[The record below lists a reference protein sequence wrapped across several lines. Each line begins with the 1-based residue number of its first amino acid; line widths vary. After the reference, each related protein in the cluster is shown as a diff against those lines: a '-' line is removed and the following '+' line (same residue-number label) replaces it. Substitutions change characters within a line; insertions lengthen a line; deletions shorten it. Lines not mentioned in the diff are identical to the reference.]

1 MRFNDKLE
9 FDYVNVPT
17 DNTFYFFGDNLLES
31 IELVEL
37 FEKYNEDVELIEYGF
52 HTVSQ
57 YIKKYKINNE
67 VYTFVLTSYFHNG
80 ELPDAVRQLL
90 IKNDKP
96 DVIIYSAEKDE
107 VIFGVESTVSTLA
120 GNATWQRTARATS
133 FIKEGIPFAFISYF
147 SKRDMSAG
155 INTPPRRASDLF
167 VATYIALSLQYSVPA
182 LIGFYEHEDRRQNL
196 TVGKHDWREEIMMY
210 FKDLIVDAD
219 NKDVNLIKC
228 YENMRNY
235 YYGNDIERFVDSDTL
250 FVDGNFDY
258 VKDPNFA
265 SNIVNAINNHEN
277 HPLFNRNLSKW
288 RNKSYIV
295 KNDNCEN
302 VYVYKLNDVLDNEL
316 SNMEFYQLTGDCK
329 AGITFDTPKL
339 INFLNSHSSH
349 RGYFQDNLNRN
360 YPTVILPTKFRKSDS
375 NTHQMI
381 STQDPYN
388 GEIPAFYELYNQSFG
403 PINFVLLVF
412 DHSNITNYSIS
423 AMQRTKVYRT
433 INNYVN
439 LVIDKDYNYL
449 SNRSEEATIDSRNRY
464 ENEYITEN
472 DVTCLL
478 RILLSIDDIEPSFIN
493 PPSGSWSDL
502 RLYPTDRFYY
512 YARNDERA
520 DIAYYDESNNTYY
533 VGESKDNYNNLK
545 STLHREEEKVEKVIH
560 IIEENI
566 NMEIPFKRF
575 AAFGGTVEEAKKIL
589 NDSNFDFVMVVQ
601 EQSDKMTIY
610 MVER

>member
-1 MRFNDKLE
+1 MRFDDKLE
-9 FDYVNVPT
+9 FEYIDIPT
-17 DNTFYFFGDNLLES
+17 DNTFCFFGDNLLEA

-37 FEKYNEDVELIEYGF
+37 FEKYNDDVELLDYGF
-52 HTVSQ
+52 NTVSQ
-57 YIKKYKINNE
+57 YIKKYRIKNE
-67 VYTFVLTSYFHNG
+67 NYTFVLTSYFHNG
-80 ELPDAVRQLL
+80 ELPDVVRQLL

-96 DVIIYSAEKDE
+96 DVIIYSAEKDK
-107 VIFGVESTVSTLA
+107 VVFGVESTVSTLS

-147 SKRDMSAG
+147 SKRDMSASSS
-155 INTPPRRASDLF
+155 TPPRRASDLF

-182 LIGFYEHEDRRQNL
+182 LIGFYEHEDYRQNL
-196 TVGKHDWREEIMMY
+196 TIGKHDWREEIMEY
-210 FKDLIVDAD
+210 LKDIITDAAD
-219 NKDVNLIKC
+219 KDTNLIKC

-235 YYGNDIERFVDSDTL
+235 YYGNNIERFVNSDVL
-250 FVDGNFDY
+250 FTEGNFDF
-258 VKDPNFA
+258 VKNPYFA
-265 SNIVNAINNHEN
+265 KNIVAAINNHEN
-277 HPLFNRNLSKW
+277 HPLFNRNLTPW
-288 RNKSYIV
+288 RNKNYTV
-295 KNDNCEN
+295 KNDCCKD
-302 VYVYKLNDVLDNEL
+302 VYVFKLNEILDNEL
-316 SNMEFYQLTGDCK
+316 SNIKFFQLTGDCK
-329 AGITFDTPKL
+329 AGITFDTPEL
-339 INFLNSHSSH
+339 ISFLNKNSSH
-349 RGYFQDNLNRN
+349 RGYFQDYIKRNL
-360 YPTVILPTKFRKSDS
+360 PTVILPTKFRKSDS
-375 NTHQMI
+375 KTHQMI

-423 AMQRTKVYRT
+423 AMQKTKVYRT

-502 RLYPTDRFYY
+502 KLYPTNKFYY

-520 DIAYYDESNNTYY
+520 DIAYYDRLNNTYY

-545 STLHREEEKVEKVIH
+545 STLHREEEKVDKVIH
-560 IIEENI
+560 IIDDNI
-566 NMEIPFKRF
+566 NMSIPFKRF
-575 AAFGGTVEEAKKIL
+575 AAFGGTIEEARKIL
-589 NDSNFDFVMVVQ
+589 NDSNFDFVIVVQ
-601 EQSDKMTIY
+601 QNSDKMTVY